1 MAETLS
7 RQVHTLLDT
16 VSDRDYVEAI
26 AGLLSITTTYYS
38 IVSDYNERQHALS
51 IIRGCIDK
59 WLETIAPLEY
69 IPGLVD
75 ELDRIVDKPLWDA
88 IPVLTE
94 GLFEKILVET
104 KVFKEKTLVGSEY
117 DDVVM
122 EAIADTY
129 RVHTILLLESLSNRD
144 IDWSEYPVLSSILW
158 SSNDPCDQV
167 RKLATVNALAI
178 VLSLNN
184 G

>member
-1 MAETLS
+1 M
-7 RQVHTLLDT
+7 
-16 VSDRDYVEAI
+16 
-26 AGLLSITTTYYS
+26 
-38 IVSDYNERQHALS
+38 
-51 IIRGCIDK
+51 
-59 WLETIAPLEY
+59 
-69 IPGLVD
+69 
-75 ELDRIVDKPLWDA
+75 
-88 IPVLTE
+88 
-94 GLFEKILVET
+94 FEKILVET

-158 SSNDPCDQV
+158 SNNDPCDQV